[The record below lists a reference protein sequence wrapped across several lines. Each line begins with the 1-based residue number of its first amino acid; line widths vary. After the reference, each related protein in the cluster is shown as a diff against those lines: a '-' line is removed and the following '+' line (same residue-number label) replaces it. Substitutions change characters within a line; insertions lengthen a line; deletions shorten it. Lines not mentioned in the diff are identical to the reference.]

1 MKLEVFI
8 PVQDLYKLFF
18 NVFLHLSADIK
29 AHDGKVTSLDL
40 GETGRV
46 LVTGGEDRNVNLWAI
61 GQDDCFMVCCE
72 GEPCMQ
78 ILIYFLCLFQSL
90 TGHNRS
96 IECVRFA
103 YKDNFV
109 YSADDI
115 GIIRR
120 WDLNAQKI
128 YSTLNG
134 HMKSV
139 RTLDFNPSGEYVVS
153 GSNDTTVR

>member
-1 MKLEVFI
+1 M
-8 PVQDLYKLFF
+8 
-18 NVFLHLSADIK
+18 
-29 AHDGKVTSLDL
+29 
-40 GETGRV
+40 

-61 GQDDCFMVCCE
+61 GQNECFMV
-72 GEPCMQ
+72 GRPPQ
-78 ILIYFLCLFQSL
+78 LLPQLALISCFLQSL

-96 IECVRFA
+96 IDCVRFA

>member
-1 MKLEVFI
+1 MKEYQCIQV
-8 PVQDLYKLFF
+8 
-18 NVFLHLSADIK
+18 
-29 AHDGKVTSLDL
+29 
-40 GETGRV
+40 
-46 LVTGGEDRNVNLWAI
+46 
-61 GQDDCFMVCCE
+61 
-72 GEPCMQ
+72 
-78 ILIYFLCLFQSL
+78 LIYFPFHFQSL

-120 WDLNAQKI
+120 WDLNAQTI

>member
-1 MKLEVFI
+1 MAKSHASIWARRDECW
-8 PVQDLYKLFF
+8 
-18 NVFLHLSADIK
+18 
-29 AHDGKVTSLDL
+29 SLVAKIVMLIFGLLDR
-40 GETGRV
+40 TTV
-46 LVTGGEDRNVNLWAI
+46 LWFVVVKQNS
-61 GQDDCFMVCCE
+61 
-72 GEPCMQ
+72 CMQ
-78 ILIYFLCLFQSL
+78 ILIYFLCLLQSL

-120 WDLNAQKI
+120 WDLNEQKI

-139 RTLDFNPSGEYVVS
+139 RTLDFNPSGDYVVS

>member
-1 MKLEVFI
+1 MARLQASIWGRRDECWSLEAKIVMLIFGLLDRTSVLWFVI
-8 PVQDLYKLFF
+8 EKYEEILSVYSNKF
-18 NVFLHLSADIK
+18 NTL
-29 AHDGKVTSLDL
+29 
-40 GETGRV
+40 
-46 LVTGGEDRNVNLWAI
+46 
-61 GQDDCFMVCCE
+61 
-72 GEPCMQ
+72 
-78 ILIYFLCLFQSL
+78 QSL

-120 WDLNAQKI
+120 WDLNAQTI

>member
-1 MKLEVFI
+1 MAKSQASIWARRDECW
-8 PVQDLYKLFF
+8 
-18 NVFLHLSADIK
+18 
-29 AHDGKVTSLDL
+29 SLVAKIVMLIFGLLDR
-40 GETGRV
+40 TTV
-46 LVTGGEDRNVNLWAI
+46 LWFVVKENH
-61 GQDDCFMVCCE
+61 VC
-72 GEPCMQ
+72 
-78 ILIYFLCLFQSL
+78 IYLIYFLCLFQSL